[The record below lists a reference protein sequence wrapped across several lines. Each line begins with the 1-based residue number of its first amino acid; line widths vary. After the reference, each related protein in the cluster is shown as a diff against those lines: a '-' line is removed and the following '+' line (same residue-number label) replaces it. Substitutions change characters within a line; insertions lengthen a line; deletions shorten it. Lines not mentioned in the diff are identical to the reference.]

1 MGTLRQL
8 LLTAALVSLTQL
20 GIVSGAVA
28 GAAPDAA
35 SGAVAGAASGTAT
48 GTGSGAVTGDNDET
62 ERATRWQALQQALFP
77 GRSMKDGTGIVML
90 EAPPRALDAA
100 LVPIGIDLSS
110 VKPIKSVYLVIDG
123 NPSPLAG
130 HFTFGPK
137 ADPHSLKLRVRVDQY
152 TYMHAIAESQDGQL
166 FVATKFVKAS
176 GGCSA
181 PAGGDDA
188 AALQDIGQMKLRL
201 VGNFVPGK
209 PDQAILM
216 VRHPNFNGMQMNQ
229 ITRYYTPPRF
239 IRTIDATYEG
249 SSIFHLDSDISM
261 STDPVITFGFV
272 PQGKGEMKIVVRD
285 SKDATFDH
293 SFAVPGSGNAVA
305 GNNGAA
311 PGA

>member
-1 MGTLRQL
+1 VGTLRQL
-8 LLTAALVSLTQL
+8 LLKAALVSLAQL
-20 GIVSGAVA
+20 GVASGALA
-28 GAAPDAA
+28 GAAPGPPSA
-35 SGAVAGAASGTAT
+35 SVPGTTSDAVAG
-48 GTGSGAVTGDNDET
+48 DKDEA

-77 GRSMKDGTGIVML
+77 GRSMKDGAGIVVL

-137 ADPHSLKLRVRVDQY
+137 ADPHNLKLRVRVDQY

-188 AALQDIGQMKLRL
+188 TALQDIGRMKLRL

-209 PDQAILM
+209 PDQAVLM

-239 IRTIDATYEG
+239 IRSIDATYEG

-272 PQGKGEMKIVVRD
+272 PQAKGEMKIVVRD

-305 GNNGAA
+305 GNNSSA